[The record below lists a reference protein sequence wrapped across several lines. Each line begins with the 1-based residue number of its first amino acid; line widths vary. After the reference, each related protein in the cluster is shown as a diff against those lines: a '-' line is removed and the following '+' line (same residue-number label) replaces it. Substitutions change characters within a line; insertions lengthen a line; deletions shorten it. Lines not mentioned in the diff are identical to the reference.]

1 MKKQLISKIIWT
13 AIAVVL
19 WVVGLVIFTNYLK
32 GENGLAGYL
41 IWGALC
47 AVCTIKSVMS
57 GAKKEGV
64 KGRRRGANDYTVTD
78 NGSHYTVQNHP
89 LRGAITG
96 FIGGLIGGVIAG
108 PIVVPINTLK
118 NVVAIVN
125 IAKQMKK

>member
-1 MKKQLISKIIWT
+1 MKKQLIGKIIWLAL
-13 AIAVVL
+13 AIAL
-19 WVVGLVIFTNYLK
+19 WVTGLILFTNNQDKLV
-32 GENGLAGYL
+32 GYL

-57 GAKKEGV
+57 GAADQGR

-89 LRGAITG
+89 VRGAIFG

-108 PIVVPINTLK
+108 PIVVPIHSIK
-118 NVVAIVN
+118 NLIAIVRL
-125 IAKQMKK
+125 AKQMRKA